1 MFKKMAVTYKNI
13 VRKTEVRNELRLG
26 ENHNK
31 NAGGALPGGTRMK
44 QTSLFR
50 EHTEGVCI

>member
-1 MFKKMAVTYKNI
+1 MFKKMAVACKNI

-26 ENHNK
+26 ENNNK

-50 EHTEGVCI
+50 EHIEGVFI